1 MKKKIK
7 YIAIISFI
15 IITIY
20 SVIARSGLPLIKID
34 NVKAVSIECGGLTV
48 TQLSVDENRKEIN
61 NLISMYNKAR
71 RYYKE
76 GDTTPSAVIVFEL
89 KSGKKI
95 IITGVEDFQYVV
107 ANGRQYKI
115 HGKELSKYFKGF
127 DESIEKIN
135 ANK

>member
-7 YIAIISFI
+7 YIAIIAFI

-34 NVKAVSIECGGLTV
+34 NVKAVSIECGLTV
-48 TQLSVDENRKEIN
+48 TQLNVDENRKEIN

-76 GDTTPSAVIVFEL
+76 GDTTPSAGIVFEL
-89 KSGKKI
+89 KSGEMI
-95 IITGVEDFQYVV
+95 IITGIEDFQYVV
-107 ANGRQYKI
+107 ANGKQYKI

-127 DESIEKIN
+127 DKSIEKIN